1 MNPEKFYLLRVPVS
15 KLWDWVKLLAACVLF
30 ISVFYVGT
38 RVSLEWSQHYL
49 PLGLHLLVIA
59 FWASVVF
66 IWVRIIS
73 GEFGKEMFIE
83 SYVNGIL
90 WPPFVYSIS
99 LLVMAASVFAS
110 ISVTLQRWGY
120 ATFRPPLPTDLSP
133 VVDFYMWHFVNLIP
147 GLGIPETLRWTQ
159 PYQYSDHLSGAV
171 LLTFKIAVIL
181 PVIASF
187 KLWHEVRK
195 TAQLRRLAKRYADA
209 WCSHNPES
217 VAAFFAENGSLTV
230 NDAPPAVGRVAIA
243 EIARGFMRDFPDM
256 IVTFD
261 KLELRGDLTAFHWTL
276 SGTNTGPGGT
286 GNRVR
291 ISGYELWRI
300 GNNGL
305 IAESQ
310 GLFDAAEYERQL
322 RNQPRG

>member
-1 MNPEKFYLLRVPVS
+1 MNPEKFYLLRVLVS
-15 KLWDWVKLLAACVLF
+15 KLWEWVKLIVACVLL

-291 ISGYELWRI
+291 VSGYELWRI

>member
-1 MNPEKFYLLRVPVS
+1 MNSEKFYLLRVPVS
-15 KLWDWVKLLAACVLF
+15 KLWDWVKLLAACVL
-30 ISVFYVGT
+30 IIGVLYIGT
-38 RVSLEWSQHYL
+38 RVSLEWSQQYL

-59 FWASVVF
+59 FWASVVLL
-66 IWVRIIS
+66 WVRIIS

-99 LLVMAASVFAS
+99 LLVMAAAVFAS
-110 ISVTLQRWGY
+110 ISITLQRWGL
-120 ATFRPPLPTDLSP
+120 AKFEPALPKDLSS

-187 KLWHEVRK
+187 KLWHDVRK

-209 WCSHNPES
+209 WCSHDLES
-217 VAAFFAENGSLTV
+217 VVAFYAPTAWISV
-230 NDAPPAVGRVAIA
+230 NDRAPAPIGEVA
-243 EIARGFMRDFPDM
+243 RSFMRDFPDM
-256 IVTFD
+256 VITLD
-261 KLELRGDLTAFHWTL
+261 KLEPRGDRIAFHWTL
-276 SGTNTGPGGT
+276 TGTYAGT
-286 GNRVR
+286 GNHVR
-291 ISGYELWRI
+291 ITGYELWKI
-300 GNNGL
+300 DGAGL
-305 IAESQ
+305 IAESS
-310 GLFDAAEYERQL
+310 GHFDAAEYERQI
-322 RNQPRG
+322 REGVN